1 MKKYKRPLSENKEF
15 LQELKDLD
23 NFMDKEEEHLR
34 NEQENEQD
42 LYESIKINGIKYP
55 IHTIKHP
62 EFLAVKLQQCYKS
75 VRIAEGDIG
84 FLKETEQ
91 PAEVIELK
99 YKELNEAIIEYEAV
113 KEAVKKT
120 RESLEKIDDREDI
133 AFNFLILKMLGETR
147 DLLYNHIDERVNSLE
162 EDIKKD
168 TKYYIL
174 LILLV
179 IIIIKIFL

>member
-1 MKKYKRPLSENKEF
+1 MKKYKSDNKEF
-15 LQELKDLD
+15 SQEDLD
-23 NFMDKEEEHLR
+23 NFMDKETDEMFET
-34 NEQENEQD
+34 
-42 LYESIKINGIKYP
+42 IKIDGIKYP
-55 IHTIKHP
+55 IHTIKSP
-62 EFLAVKLQQCYKS
+62 EFLAVKLQQCYKL
-75 VRIAEGDIG
+75 VRIAEGDIK

-91 PAEVIELK
+91 LKDVEELK
-99 YKELNEAIIEYEAV
+99 YKELYEARIEYEAV

-120 RESLEKIDDREDI
+120 IESLEKIDDKVDGKEDI
-133 AFNFLILKMLGETR
+133 AFNFLILKTLGETR
-147 DLLYNHIDERVNSLE
+147 DLLYNRIDERVNSLE

>member
-1 MKKYKRPLSENKEF
+1 MNKSDNKEF
-15 LQELKDLD
+15 SQEDLD
-23 NFMDKEEEHLR
+23 SFMDQAEERLR

-42 LYESIKINGIKYP
+42 LYESIKIGGIKYP

-75 VRIAEGDIG
+75 VKIAEGDIE

-91 PAEVIELK
+91 PEELIELK

-113 KEAVKKT
+113 KKT
-120 RESLEKIDDREDI
+120 IESLEKIDDKEDI

-147 DLLYNHIDERVNSLE
+147 DLLYNRIDEKVNSLE
-162 EDIKKD
+162 EDIKSLEEDIEKD

>member
-1 MKKYKRPLSENKEF
+1 MNKSDNKEF
-15 LQELKDLD
+15 SQEDLD
-23 NFMDKEEEHLR
+23 SFMDQAEERLR

-42 LYESIKINGIKYP
+42 LYESIKIGGIKYP

-75 VRIAEGDIG
+75 VKIAEGDIE

-91 PAEVIELK
+91 PEELIELK

-120 RESLEKIDDREDI
+120 RESLEKIDDKEDI
-133 AFNFLILKMLGETR
+133 AFNFLILKTLGETR
-147 DLLYNHIDERVNSLE
+147 DLLYNRIDEKVNSLE
-162 EDIKKD
+162 EDIKSLEEDIEKD